1 MRFNVDKIQEVHN
14 SASVTASAPEHDVQT
29 FDYAMSA
36 PADNFVSKQLWS
48 DDTKAIVH
56 NLVEKT
62 GIASYT
68 KLLQHLIKIN
78 SEPGQTDLENSLINL
93 QRRRLLIKNLQRI
106 LKLTQEK
113 LKIF

>member
-14 SASVTASAPEHDVQT
+14 STSVTASAPEHDVQT

-62 GIASYT
+62 GIASY
-68 KLLQHLIKIN
+68 KPSLLKMIILQL
-78 SEPGQTDLENSLINL
+78 QNL
-93 QRRRLLIKNLQRI
+93 KHI
-106 LKLTQEK
+106 
-113 LKIF
+113 